1 MSESLRGGALLDW
14 ESRKI
19 VKQIDVEIK
28 NVVVCLLV
36 QSDFS
41 V

>member
-28 NVVVCLLV
+28 NVGCL
-36 QSDFS
+36 QSLSPCS

>member
-1 MSESLRGGALLDW
+1 MESLHDGALLDW

-28 NVVVCLLV
+28 NVSCL
-36 QSDFS
+36 QSLSPCS

>member
-1 MSESLRGGALLDW
+1 METLHGEELLDR
-14 ESRKI
+14 ESRKT

>member
-1 MSESLRGGALLDW
+1 MESLHGGALLDW

-28 NVVVCLLV
+28 NVVCF
-36 QSDFS
+36 QSLS
-41 V
+41 PCSI